1 MGQFLKHILLG
12 LAVGVIASAGV
23 ATAQTGTVW
32 PDKAP
37 EKWGLAIL
45 DVETTGLQPGHHE
58 MIDIGLIYTDLDGN
72 EIARF
77 YTRILPDFPERASE
91 GAVAVNAFSVDRWEA
106 LGAVSEAEAVDL
118 LLAFHEAH
126 RGDRIWMMTAFNSW
140 FDAAFLQAFLAEE
153 GYNARDL
160 YHYHVLDIP
169 SMAWGDG
176 AMGVTSSVLAA
187 NYGLPDE
194 TRVPEEHTGATGA
207 AFNLALY
214 QAIVK
219 RRNAKGAD

>member
-1 MGQFLKHILLG
+1 MRQFMKHILMAFSACL
-12 LAVGVIASAGV
+12 VVTAGV
-23 ATAQTGTVW
+23 ASAQTGTVW

-77 YTRILPDFPERASE
+77 YTRIMPDFPERASA
-91 GAVAVNAFSVDRWEA
+91 GAVAVNAFSEERWKA
-106 LGAVSEAEAVDL
+106 LGAVSEAEAAEL

-126 RGDRIWMMTAFNSW
+126 RGDRVWMIAALNSW

-153 GYNARDL
+153 GYSSRDL

-187 NYGLPDE
+187 HYGLPDE

-219 RRNAKGAD
+219 RRNGERVD